1 MRART
6 RTRSYLPERGFDVR
20 QGEVPEARAF
30 GAIRMLDGDERQV
43 IALDVGDR
51 RCEYCGPV
59 TSEGLVMVEVDYST
73 LRPPLHVDL

>member
-1 MRART
+1 M
-6 RTRSYLPERGFDVR
+6 
-20 QGEVPEARAF
+20 
-30 GAIRMLDGDERQV
+30 RMLDGDERQV